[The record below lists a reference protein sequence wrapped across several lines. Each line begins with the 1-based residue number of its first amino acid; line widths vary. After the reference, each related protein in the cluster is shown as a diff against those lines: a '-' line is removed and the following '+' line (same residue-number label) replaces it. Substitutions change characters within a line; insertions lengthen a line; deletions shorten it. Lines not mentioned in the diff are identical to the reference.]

1 MLCCF
6 KFVQWTNNRQ
16 VNTRHLEKHKLFAIN
31 VLDLLLHRFHHWV
44 HKRSWHCY
52 SVTIATVSE
61 TIVTVSATIA
71 TVSATIATVSETIA
85 TVSETIATVSGTIAS
100 SPACNEFSCIYSTP
114 ECPPPACCYVHWCM
128 WYDNVKVTVMLCMR
142 SCDCLL
148 FVTMATNTHNL
159 HTHRFHRY
167 GKGSVEGTL
176 RR

>member
-1 MLCCF
+1 MLCWF

-52 SVTIATVSE
+52 SVTIAT
-61 TIVTVSATIA
+61 IND
-71 TVSATIATVSETIA
+71 TIA